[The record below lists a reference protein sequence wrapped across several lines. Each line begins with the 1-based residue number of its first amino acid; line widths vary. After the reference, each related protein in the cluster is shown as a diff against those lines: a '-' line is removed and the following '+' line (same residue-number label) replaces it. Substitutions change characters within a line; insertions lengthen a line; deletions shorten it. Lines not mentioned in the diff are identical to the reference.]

1 MNLHGV
7 SLKSRVFDPT
17 NLFEEK
23 VKPSLS
29 EECLIVLLLM
39 HS

>member
-17 NLFEEK
+17 NLFEAK

-29 EECLIVLLLM
+29 EELAKFALKKL
-39 HS
+39 